1 MNAVIEIGDRKIE
14 DRDLFPL
21 LAKYGMLTQ
30 LAREIII
37 DRAIADIA
45 CTPEEE
51 NFARTR
57 FYQQHQITDEEQLQA
72 WLQRNG
78 MNPEQFQR
86 LVVREVKIEKFK
98 QQTWDNKLESYFLQV
113 KERLDRVIYSLIR
126 TKDQGIA
133 QELYFRIQEGENTF
147 AELARDYS
155 QGAESQTGGLI
166 GPVELNTPHPQ
177 IARILAASKPGQ
189 LWPPMPV
196 GEWLVILRLEKYLA
210 SELDPPTQQRL
221 RDELFQQ
228 WLAEELQ
235 QVNFIDRSNEAIA
248 PTP

>member
-1 MNAVIEIGDRKIE
+1 
-14 DRDLFPL
+14 
-21 LAKYGMLTQ
+21 
-30 LAREIII
+30 
-37 DRAIADIA
+37 
-45 CTPEEE
+45 
-51 NFARTR
+51 
-57 FYQQHQITDEEQLQA
+57 
-72 WLQRNG
+72 